1 MPTAPAPSPAIASTA
16 ALAAAALAAS
26 AGAPPAPKIPAA
38 PLAGTPDV
46 YLAAA
51 HAINTLLELTALPLP
66 GAAAS
71 SLGDACGLAHAPVL
85 RTAADRLRA
94 ALFSFQA
101 SVLDAAPPIPRA
113 FWDGRQLV
121 RLGWR
126 ERFAA
131 YHVGVP
137 LNAAGAVSVP
147 LAAWVS
153 PRAPGGGGGGSAMRW
168 RPPPQDRAYLSQ
180 MQMCVAAMEEQL
192 AEFMEKDKLDAEA
205 ALERVIKLYDG
216 AYTSLEAACR
226 VIKAK
231 RALVF
236 QAPGPQVLGSGSGV
250 GGGGGGGGGAG
261 GGGPASSSAAAG
273 DAAMGP

>member
-1 MPTAPAPSPAIASTA
+1 
-16 ALAAAALAAS
+16 
-26 AGAPPAPKIPAA
+26 
-38 PLAGTPDV
+38 
-46 YLAAA
+46 
-51 HAINTLLELTALPLP
+51 
-66 GAAAS
+66 
-71 SLGDACGLAHAPVL
+71 
-85 RTAADRLRA
+85 
-94 ALFSFQA
+94 
-101 SVLDAAPPIPRA
+101 
-113 FWDGRQLV
+113 
-121 RLGWR
+121 
-126 ERFAA
+126 
-131 YHVGVP
+131 
-137 LNAAGAVSVP
+137 
-147 LAAWVS
+147 
-153 PRAPGGGGGGSAMRW
+153 
-168 RPPPQDRAYLSQ
+168 
-180 MQMCVAAMEEQL
+180 MCVAAMEEQL